1 VLKNFIIML
10 SIYNFMKIL
19 VTGGSGFIG
28 RNIVKKLKEKGYYV
42 ITLDLKN
49 KNSISDAHIKGDVR
63 DIKLMIHTTKNIDVV
78 FHLAAVTSPPE
89 FEDIFS
95 NGYETNVQG
104 TYNVLASSLHNNV
117 KRVILASSSSVYG
130 DSKTIS
136 SEDKI
141 PENYRNFYP
150 ASKRINELTAK
161 VFMNYGL
168 DTVSLRYFNTYG
180 IGENTKGSY
189 SSVIWKFIDD
199 IMNRR
204 VPVIYG
210 DGTQKRDF
218 IYVEDTARASVLAM
232 ERGKSGEVYN
242 VGTGVS
248 TDFNTIFRIIKEEM
262 NFDGDAVYVP
272 NPLKSYQMFTQADI
286 TKSKRDLGFEPEY
299 DIRRGVRK
307 ILEEIKSLS

>member
-1 VLKNFIIML
+1 
-10 SIYNFMKIL
+10 MKIL

-28 RNIVKKLKEKGYYV
+28 RNIVKKLKNKGHYV
-42 ITLDLKN
+42 ISLDIKE
-49 KNSISDAHIKGDVR
+49 KNSISDEHIKGNILDTNLLKKALKDV
-63 DIKLMIHTTKNIDVV
+63 DYV

-89 FEDIFS
+89 FEDLFS
-95 NGYETNVQG
+95 NGYETNVLG
-104 TYNVLASSLHNNV
+104 TYNVLAISLYNNV
-117 KRVILASSSSVYG
+117 KKVILASSSSVYG

-141 PENYRNFYP
+141 PETYRNFYP

-168 DTVSLRYFNTYG
+168 ETVSLRYFNTYG

-189 SSVIWKFIDD
+189 ASVIWKFIDD
-199 IMNRR
+199 IMYRR

-210 DGTQKRDF
+210 DGKQRRDF
-218 IYVEDTARASVLAM
+218 IYVEDTAKASILAM
-232 ERGKSGEVYN
+232 ERGKNGEVYN

-248 TDFNTIFRIIKEEM
+248 NDFNTIFKIIKEEM
-262 NFDGDAVYVP
+262 NFDKDPIYIP

-286 TKSKRDLGFEPEY
+286 TKSKKDLGFEPEY
-299 DIRRGVRK
+299 DIRKGVRK
-307 ILEEIKSLS
+307 ILEEIRSLP

>member
-1 VLKNFIIML
+1 
-10 SIYNFMKIL
+10 
-19 VTGGSGFIG
+19 GFIG
-28 RNIVKKLKEKGYYV
+28 RNIVRNLKNKGHYV
-42 ITLDLKN
+42 ITLDIKD
-49 KNSISDAHIKGDVR
+49 KDSMADEHIKGNILDLNLLKRALRDV
-63 DIKLMIHTTKNIDVV
+63 DYV

-95 NGYETNVQG
+95 NGYETNVLG

-136 SEDKI
+136 IEDNI

-168 DTVSLRYFNTYG
+168 ETVSLRYFNTYG

-189 SSVIWKFIDD
+189 ASVIWKFIDD

-210 DGTQKRDF
+210 DGTQRRDF

-232 ERGKSGEVYN
+232 ERGKNGEVYN

-262 NFDGDAVYVP
+262 NFDKDAIYVP

-307 ILEEIKSLS
+307 ILEEVKFLS